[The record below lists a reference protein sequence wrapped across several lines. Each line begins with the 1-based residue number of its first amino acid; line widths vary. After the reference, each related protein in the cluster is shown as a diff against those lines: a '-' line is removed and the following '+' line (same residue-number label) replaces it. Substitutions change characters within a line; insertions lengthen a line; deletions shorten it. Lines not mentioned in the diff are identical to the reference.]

1 MPNFEGYSKAVV
13 GSYDRVKDIYAYI
26 PHSELIWG
34 GAKRPKSSTEEIMP
48 FLSNVASM
56 SVGGGE
62 RRTQREREPLH
73 KLFFFCPQTV
83 LQYI

>member
-1 MPNFEGYSKAVV
+1 MPNFEDCSKAVV

-34 GAKRPKSSTEEIMP
+34 GAKRPKSSGEEIMP

-56 SVGGGE
+56 SVCVWGE
-62 RRTQREREPLH
+62 KDTERERTL
-73 KLFFFCPQTV
+73 T
-83 LQYI
+83 